1 MVTDDFKSKIDNLW
15 LEFWQGGIAN
25 PLTVIEQITYLMF
38 LRLLDLEEERKES
51 RAKRTNK
58 PFKGYYEG
66 RDDPRRWSR
75 LRELGNP
82 EATLEAVRDKAFKH
96 LKEIGGQDTSFG
108 RHMKDA
114 IFMVPKAS
122 LLVTAMELI
131 NDLPLDQGDTKGDL
145 YEYLLSKLQVSGING
160 QFRTPRHIIRLMVDL
175 MAPKLTDRI
184 ADPACGTGGFLSVTL
199 DYLKEHNDTTDW
211 AQIAGDNFHG
221 YDFDQTMLRIAAMN
235 MMLHGIADP
244 SIDYMDTLS
253 NRFPEQ
259 KPDDSSD
266 AFDLILANP
275 PFKGSLDYEQVHH
288 SLTRVVKT
296 KKTEL
301 LFVVLMLRMLKLGG
315 RCAVILPDGVLFG
328 SSRAHKSLRKK
339 LVDDNQLEAVIS
351 LPSGVFKPYAG
362 VSTAILL
369 FAKGGKTSDVFY
381 YDVQADGFS
390 LDDNR
395 RPIDANDFPDIR
407 KRWHA
412 WSNDRDVNAFADRTS
427 SGFIVPVA
435 EIAEND
441 YDLSISRY
449 KKRMYEEI
457 RYDEPSVIIGHL
469 KFLEDEIARDLKELE
484 AML

>member
-1 MVTDDFKSKIDNLW
+1 MVARDFKSKIDSLW
-15 LEFWQGGIAN
+15 LEFFVGGITN

-38 LRLLDLEEERKES
+38 LRLLDLEEDRKES
-51 RAKRTNK
+51 LAKRTKK
-58 PFKGYYEG
+58 PFKGYYKG

-82 EATLEAVRDKAFKH
+82 EATLEAVRDLAFKH

-114 IFMVPKAS
+114 TFMIPKAS

-131 NDLPLDQGDTKGDL
+131 NELPLDEGDTKGDL
-145 YEYLLSKLQVSGING
+145 YEYMLSKLQVSGING

-175 MAPKLTDRI
+175 MAPKITDRI

-199 DYLKEHNDTTDW
+199 DYLKKHNDTTDW

-266 AFDLILANP
+266 TFDLILANP

-288 SLTRVVKT
+288 TLTRTVKT

-301 LFVVLMLRMLKLGG
+301 LFVALMLRMLRLGG
-315 RCAVILPDGVLFG
+315 RCAVIVPDGVLFG

-339 LVDDNQLEAVIS
+339 LVDENQLEAVIS

-362 VSTAILL
+362 VCTAILI

-381 YDVQADGFS
+381 YEVKADGLS

-395 RPIDANDFPDIR
+395 RPIEDNDLPAVRELWTAWANDHDHDSF
-407 KRWHA
+407 
-412 WSNDRDVNAFADRTS
+412 VDRTS
-427 SGFIVPVA
+427 AAFTVPA
-435 EIAEND
+435 SEIAGND
-441 YDLSISRY
+441 YDLSISSY
-449 KKRMYEEI
+449 KEVVYEQVK
-457 RYDEPSVIIGHL
+457 YDKPKNIIGRL
-469 KFLEDEIARDLKELE
+469 RTLEDEIASDLTELE